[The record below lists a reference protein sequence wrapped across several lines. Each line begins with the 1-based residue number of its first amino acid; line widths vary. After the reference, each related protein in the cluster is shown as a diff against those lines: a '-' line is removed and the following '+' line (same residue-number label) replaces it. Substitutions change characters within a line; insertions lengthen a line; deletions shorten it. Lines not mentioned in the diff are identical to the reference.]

1 VTQFSP
7 RAIEVPRDQHLL
19 SIYTFNMFKMFLP
32 SHIAEF
38 KWEKK
43 EKKAVDDLLSHL
55 NLSSILVIAV
65 NFQMRLD

>member
-1 VTQFSP
+1 
-7 RAIEVPRDQHLL
+7 
-19 SIYTFNMFKMFLP
+19 MFKMFLP
-32 SHIAEF
+32 SHICNAKSPAAEF